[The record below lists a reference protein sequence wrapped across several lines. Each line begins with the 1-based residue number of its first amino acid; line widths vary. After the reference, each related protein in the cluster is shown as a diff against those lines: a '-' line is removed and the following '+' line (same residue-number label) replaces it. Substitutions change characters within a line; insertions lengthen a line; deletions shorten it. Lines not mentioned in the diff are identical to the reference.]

1 MLLAYMLAEV
11 CGRLI
16 STAQSS
22 TSSTRGCKRRVSC
35 HHLDTHVYRLAD
47 RARPRLLPREVS
59 TARCGRERM
68 NGFQRSLAS
77 KVVAQELV
85 PSIFSRSAGS
95 TLVQA
100 GEPSLECTAGAARFG
115 SCGSGSQ
122 SAAHGAL
129 RGLSSLSQRPCLG
142 RRRILRI
149 PRPGF
154 RARFRVCGRWGVSP
168 EPSGA
173 QRGLQLWRV
182 PSQHLKEPLRCC
194 REARQDR
201 MTIGS
206 GRPTRTGRMRG
217 CASPDALRSHRRSA
231 IWLRLC

>member
-85 PSIFSRSAGS
+85 PSIFSRWLAQRWFKPGSHRWSARRALPASAPADRADSPLPTVRCGACHHFRNDPAWVAGVFSGFPGLGS
-95 TLVQA
+95 A
-100 GEPSLECTAGAARFG
+100 HASACAADGVCRLNHRARSAAF
-115 SCGSGSQ
+115 SCGEFLHS
-122 SAAHGAL
+122 
-129 RGLSSLSQRPCLG
+129 
-142 RRRILRI
+142 
-149 PRPGF
+149 
-154 RARFRVCGRWGVSP
+154 
-168 EPSGA
+168 
-173 QRGLQLWRV
+173 
-182 PSQHLKEPLRCC
+182 
-194 REARQDR
+194 
-201 MTIGS
+201 T
-206 GRPTRTGRMRG
+206 
-217 CASPDALRSHRRSA
+217 
-231 IWLRLC
+231 